1 MSQVVQRVV
10 TWDEYVRGEP
20 ANLEHYEIEDGV
32 VIELPASSLHHQR
45 VVRRL
50 LRVLEDFLAS
60 HRLGEVVAVPFDV
73 VVQREP
79 LRTRQPDLL
88 VVLKGKVPQME
99 ASPERLEIA
108 PDLVVEVVSPHDS
121 LKALMGKLNDYHRRG
136 FVKFG
141 SSTRWRKRLRFWS
154 GKKMSGDWSAF
165 LKRIRRS
172 SQKFCPNWICPLS
185 KFLRGHEE

>member
-1 MSQVVQRVV
+1 MSQVAQRVV

-32 VIELPASSLHHQR
+32 VIELPAPSLHHQR

-121 LKALMGKLNDYHRRG
+121 LKALMGKLNDYHRIGVRG
-136 FVKFG
+136 VWLVNPLAKTVEVLERQEDEWGLVGVFEANRV
-141 SSTRWRKRLRFWS
+141 
-154 GKKMSGDWSAF
+154 
-165 LKRIRRS
+165 LK
-172 SQKFCPNWICPLS
+172 S
-185 KFLRGHEE
+185 KVLPELDLPVVQIFEGA